1 MYYLNLQLFG
11 EGGEGGASTGAEG
24 ASSTGVTSES
34 GTEVTTES
42 GKETVTED
50 RTAQYAKFKEEYKE
64 EFQKD
69 FDSKFGK
76 RFKEHK
82 QTEEKLR
89 NVESDLAPLYK
100 MFKVDNS
107 SDLLNA
113 IISNPSTYA
122 NEAYE
127 TGTDAELLA
136 ARNMLEVERSKRKE
150 EDDRKKAA
158 EAEKTRV
165 EAISSQLKKWN
176 EEGNKVK
183 ELHPEFD
190 LRTEMSNPA
199 FGQML
204 KDGVPMLSI
213 YRALHHDDIAKAI
226 EDKAKKA
233 TTELIRNGN
242 GRPSEVGA
250 DSTKAVSADMDVNS
264 LTGDDIDKILERVR
278 MGEKISFAP

>member
-1 MYYLNLQLFG
+1 MANIIYLQFFAD
-11 EGGEGGASTGAEG
+11 GGEGAAAEASVATDGANALDIAED
-24 ASSTGVTSES
+24 SSVGVAEETKTRE
-34 GTEVTTES
+34 EEFAEH
-42 GKETVTED
+42 KE
-50 RTAQYAKFKEEYKE
+50 KFKDLY
-64 EFQKD
+64 QKD

-113 IISNPSTYA
+113 IISNPSTYS

-127 TGTDAELLA
+127 TGVDAELLA
-136 ARNMLEVERSKRKE
+136 ARNMLEVERGKRKE

-158 EAEKTRV
+158 EAEKARV

-176 EEGNKVK
+176 EEGDKVK

-233 TTELIRNGN
+233 TTELIRNGQA
-242 GRPSEVGA
+242 RPSEVGTA
-250 DSTKAVSADMDVNS
+250 SSKAANPLRDVNALS
-264 LTGDDIDKILERVR
+264 DEDIESVLERVR
-278 MGEKISFAP
+278 RGEKISFST

>member
-1 MYYLNLQLFG
+1 MANIIYLQFFAD
-11 EGGEGGASTGAEG
+11 GGEGAAAEASVATDGANALDIAEDN
-24 ASSTGVTSES
+24 SVGVAEETKTRE
-34 GTEVTTES
+34 EEFAEH
-42 GKETVTED
+42 KE
-50 RTAQYAKFKEEYKE
+50 KFKDLY
-64 EFQKD
+64 QKD

-136 ARNMLEVERSKRKE
+136 ARNMLEVERGKRKE

-158 EAEKTRV
+158 EAEKARV

-190 LRTEMSNPA
+190 LRAEMSNPA

-233 TTELIRNGN
+233 TTELIRNGQA
-242 GRPSEVGA
+242 RPSEVGTA
-250 DSTKAVSADMDVNS
+250 SSKAANPLRDVNS
-264 LTGDDIDKILERVR
+264 LTDEELDEIAERVR
-278 MGEKISFAP
+278 RGEKISFST

>member
-1 MYYLNLQLFG
+1 MANIIYLQFFAD
-11 EGGEGGASTGAEG
+11 GGEGAAAEASVATDGANALDIAED
-24 ASSTGVTSES
+24 SSVGVAEETKTRE
-34 GTEVTTES
+34 EEFAEH
-42 GKETVTED
+42 KE
-50 RTAQYAKFKEEYKE
+50 KFKDLY
-64 EFQKD
+64 QKD

-113 IISNPSTYA
+113 IISNPSTYS

-127 TGTDAELLA
+127 TGVDAELLA
-136 ARNMLEVERSKRKE
+136 ARNMLEVERGKRKE

-158 EAEKTRV
+158 EAEKARV

-176 EEGNKVK
+176 EEGDKVK

-233 TTELIRNGN
+233 TTELIRNGQA
-242 GRPSEVGA
+242 RPSEVGTA
-250 DSTKAVSADMDVNS
+250 SSKAANPLRDVNS
-264 LTGDDIDKILERVR
+264 LTDEEMEEIAERVR
-278 MGEKISFAP
+278 RGERITFST